1 MKKGKKDFKLK
12 RVIWNNFSFYSL
24 SDKEQEEYKRY
35 LIAEGLEDEDVTDEQ
50 VAQHWL
56 DDIDINFDD
65 EEDNLS
71 HGFLENDGCILA
83 MLKRSS
89 HYGAIGGSGREG
101 LKICGHSLAAI
112 MHIHA
117 GSDTEDMDV
126 YAQDYNIHAKLY
138 DHDGYNHIVFRVCKD
153 DYEAEKLIHKFQ
165 IGEIKFD
172 TIMKRTKSLY
182 PLVADVYG
190 WPVIE
195 RKNVKK

>member
-1 MKKGKKDFKLK
+1 MKTEKKDFKLK
-12 RVIWNNFSFYSL
+12 RVIWNDFSFHSL
-24 SDKEQEEYKRY
+24 SDKEQEEYKRG
-35 LIAEGLEDEDVTDEQ
+35 LIADGLEDKDVTDEQ

-56 DDIDINFDD
+56 DDININFDD
-65 EEDNLS
+65 EVANLS
-71 HGFLENDGCILA
+71 YGENDGCILA

-89 HYGAIGGSGREG
+89 HYGAICGNGREG

-112 MHIHA
+112 MNIHA
-117 GSDTEDMDV
+117 GSDAENMDV

-138 DHDGYNHIVFRVCKD
+138 DHDGSNHIVFRVCKN
-153 DYEAEKLIHKFQ
+153 DYEAEKIIHRFK
-165 IGEIKFD
+165 IGEIGFD

-195 RKNVKK
+195 RKSVKK

>member
-1 MKKGKKDFKLK
+1 MKKEKKDFKLK
-12 RVIWNNFSFYSL
+12 RVIWNDFSFYSL

-50 VAQHWL
+50 VAQHWF

-89 HYGAIGGSGREG
+89 RYGAICGNGREG

-117 GSDTEDMDV
+117 GSDAENMDV

-138 DHDGYNHIVFRVCKD
+138 DHDGSNHIVFRVCKN
-153 DYEAEKLIHKFQ
+153 DYEAEKIIHRFK
-165 IGEIKFD
+165 IGEIGFD